1 MTAMLLMWRLRRW
14 KILKKNFDQRTPGS
28 QRIFNFQLPIFNQ
41 LGSIQSEAIV
51 D

>member
-14 KILKKNFDQRTPGS
+14 KILKKNYNQRMLGS

-41 LGSIQSEAIV
+41 LESHPV
-51 D
+51 